1 MPFAP
6 HEIEN
11 KKFIVGLRGYAKDE
25 VELFLRAVAADY
37 RALAEEVRTH
47 PASNGHLPVG
57 HYAEVVET
65 QEAGSDAAR
74 QEREEL
80 ERRRAA
86 VAELERELRD
96 RAQRL
101 SVSERRVAL
110 VAEREQAMAKR
121 SVELDVRERAL
132 LALERRLHERA
143 ELIAARETALAQA
156 EKEPEPEPEPEPER
170 IPEGEYCE
178 VELDE
183 LERLVRVNRDEHPE
197 LAESWEFTLYHLREY
212 ADVDGRVPLLFDGMI
227 EEVFGPLL
235 DR

>member
-25 VELFLRAVAADY
+25 VEMFLRAVAADY
-37 RALAEEVRTH
+37 RALAGQR
-47 PASNGHLPVG
+47 PIR
-57 HYAEVVET
+57 HYASGMAT

-74 QEREEL
+74 QEREDL

-101 SVSERRVAL
+101 SVSERRAAL
-110 VAEREQAMAKR
+110 VAEREQALAKR
-121 SVELDVRERAL
+121 AVELDVRERAL
-132 LALERRLHERA
+132 QALERRLHERA
-143 ELIAARETALAQA
+143 ELIAARETALAEA
-156 EKEPEPEPEPEPER
+156 EVVEAQKEPEPER
-170 IPEGEYCE
+170 IPEGEYSE

-183 LERLVRVNRDEHPE
+183 LERLVRANRDEHPE

-212 ADVDGRVPLLFDGMI
+212 ADVDGRLPLVFDGMI
-227 EEVFGPLL
+227 DEVFGPLL

>member
-25 VELFLRAVAADY
+25 VEMFLRAVAADY
-37 RALAEEVRTH
+37 R
-47 PASNGHLPVG
+47 
-57 HYAEVVET
+57 HYASGMST
-65 QEAGSDAAR
+65 QEAGSDATR

-80 ERRRAA
+80 DRRRAA
-86 VAELERELRD
+86 VTQMERELRD

-101 SVSERRVAL
+101 SVSERRAAL

-121 SVELDVRERAL
+121 AVELDARERAL
-132 LALERRLHERA
+132 QALERRLHEQA
-143 ELIAARETALAQA
+143 ESIAAREAALAEAQA
-156 EKEPEPEPEPEPER
+156 EAEAEAEAQQEPEPAAPL
-170 IPEGEYCE
+170 PEGEYSD

-183 LERLVRVNRDEHPE
+183 LERLVRANRDEHPE

-212 ADVDGRVPLLFDGMI
+212 ADVDGRLPVTFDAMI
-227 EEVFGPLL
+227 DEVFGTLL